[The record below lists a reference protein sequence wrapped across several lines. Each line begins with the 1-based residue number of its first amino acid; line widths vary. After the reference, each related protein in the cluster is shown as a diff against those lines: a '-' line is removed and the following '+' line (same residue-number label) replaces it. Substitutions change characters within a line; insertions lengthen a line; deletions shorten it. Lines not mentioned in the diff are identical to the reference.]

1 MHKDFEIRNNL
12 NINCKHVELFG
23 WESNDKKKNT
33 LFNVLYMP
41 PNGQIEQFEKLF
53 KTFIQ
58 WKKNPIKIFILQM
71 ISI

>member
-53 KTFIQ
+53 KTFI
-58 WKKNPIKIFILQM
+58 
-71 ISI
+71 